1 MTDPLDKQLVD
12 AVRARPARSRRERAE
27 ARLASARPAKGS
39 RPGARGAGAGAGG
52 LAADRIP
59 GDAVDDGGDDA
70 PDGRDPEGELGAG
83 FDGDDGPSPA
93 ELSIE
98 LVTEEAAD
106 GVSVPLGVDAP
117 EALSPAEVEEPSAED
132 LEQVSADMIGID
144 DPVRMYL
151 KEIGKVA
158 LLTAEEEV
166 VLAKSIELGEQII
179 VEPWRA
185 VLSIHEW
192 TLHDTERKTRS
203 ARPEHRL
210 PFGPEAHAM
219 VSAAI
224 GAPGAADL
232 LAPPPDFHLI
242 KAGRDAQTD
251 GTQALLKEARRLV
264 AAYSGEPTPARFL
277 ALLDWSYLS
286 VHNGDLDSRDNPGLR
301 AIYDWTRDGVA
312 GPALRRWVEG
322 GNDADLLLRMGYDPS
337 VPPETKMRDRKGEVV
352 RIGRDA
358 REGLTSANLRLVVS
372 IAKKYIGRGMS
383 FLDLIQEGNIGLIRA
398 VEKFDFEKGFK
409 FSTYATWWIRQAITR
424 AIADQAR
431 TIRIPVHMV
440 ETINRLIRVSRQL
453 LQDLGREPT
462 VEEIAMAMTL
472 GSENANRIFAAVG
485 GRDNI
490 LAFELRGEKNPS
502 LRLALADP
510 GRVFVAELLED
521 GFLIQ
526 QYGRDLDIEV
536 PKKKE
541 REAEPVVVIT
551 PERVRE
557 IIKVSQEPVSLE
569 TPIGEEEDSHL
580 GDFIEDRGALAPADA
595 ASHQL
600 LKEQVEAVLDSLT
613 GRERRVLQLRFGLED
628 GRARTLEEV
637 GREFNVTRERIRQ
650 IEAKALRKLR
660 HPSRSRKLKDYLE

>member
-1 MTDPLDKQLVD
+1 MTDDSLDALLSPPRRTKLDQEEAKL
-12 AVRARPARSRRERAE
+12 ANMRPK
-27 ARLASARPAKGS
+27 KG
-39 RPGARGAGAGAGG
+39 
-52 LAADRIP
+52 AATV
-59 GDAVDDGGDDA
+59 VDDAEIPSEPDEDD
-70 PDGRDPEGELGAG
+70 DFELLPEDAEPGV
-83 FDGDDGPSPA
+83 A
-93 ELSIE
+93 ELSVE
-98 LVTEEAAD
+98 VVTEEAVE
-106 GVSVPLGVDAP
+106 GLIVPPTEDAP
-117 EALSPAEVEEPSAED
+117 VKLSAASVEEPSAEE
-132 LEQVSADMIGID
+132 LEALSADMIGID

-166 VLAKSIELGEQII
+166 VLAKAIELGEQII
-179 VEPWRA
+179 VEPWKA
-185 VLSIHEW
+185 VISLHEW
-192 TLHDTERKTRS
+192 TLHDTERKTRT
-203 ARPEHRL
+203 AKRQHQL
-210 PFGPEAHAM
+210 PFGPETHAM
-219 VSAAI
+219 VPAAL
-224 GAPGAADL
+224 AFDGAADL
-232 LAPPPDFHLI
+232 LVPSPEINVA
-242 KAGRDAQTD
+242 KAAKDAQTD
-251 GTQALLKEARRLV
+251 GTKALLKEAKGKLLAYNEAP
-264 AAYSGEPTPARFL
+264 AAATFQDI
-277 ALLDWSYLS
+277 LDWSYLA

-301 AIYDWTRDGVA
+301 AIYDWSRDEVA
-312 GPALRRWVEG
+312 FPALQRWVEA
-322 GNDADLLLRMGYDPS
+322 GNDIDLLRRMGYDPE
-337 VPPETKMRDRKGEVV
+337 VPPQTKMRDRKGDVV
-352 RIGRDA
+352 KIGRDA
-358 REGLTSANLRLVVS
+358 REQLTSANLRLVVS

-462 VEEIAMAMTL
+462 VEEIALAMTL
-472 GSENANRIFAAVG
+472 GPDNISRIFYAMG

-490 LAFELRGEKNPS
+490 TSFEVRGDKTPGVRMQIADHSKLDLKNLP
-502 LRLALADP
+502 
-510 GRVFVAELLED
+510 ED
-521 GFLIQ
+521 GFVVREI
-526 QYGRDLDIEV
+526 GRDMDIEP

-541 REAEPVVVIT
+541 KEAEIVVVIT
-551 PERVRE
+551 PEKVRE

-580 GDFIEDRGALAPADA
+580 GDFIEDRGALAPAEA

-637 GREFNVTRERIRQ
+637 GKEFNVTRERIRQ